1 MCLGKAANFLLA
13 VPEQFLPHGVRNHA
27 ALAHRGYSTFPAA
40 GAQGGCVQD
49 RENVFRRLRDTGIP
63 IKQAEEQ
70 EMDPRIRDVQ
80 IQGNTLIAAIDGIP
94 VTIVLP
100 PKVVDAYEQGAL
112 PIGTLANAVLAK
124 CDQMQD
130 MTQAR
135 DRFEE
140 ESREVGRGLSQ
151 R

>member
-1 MCLGKAANFLLA
+1 MIQDIAPHRLRNEFIPGK
-13 VPEQFLPHGVRNHA
+13 VPEPEDLLFLFKGPELVCSVREDVV
-27 ALAHRGYSTFPAA
+27 S
-40 GAQGGCVQD
+40 V
-49 RENVFRRLRDTGIP
+49 
-63 IKQAEEQ
+63 
-70 EMDPRIRDVQ
+70 PRIRDVQ
-80 IQGNTLIAAIDGIP
+80 IQGSTLIAAIDGIP
-94 VTIVLP
+94 VTIALP

-135 DRFEE
+135 YRFDE

>member
-1 MCLGKAANFLLA
+1 MKRSFLLLTA
-13 VPEQFLPHGVRNHA
+13 LL
-27 ALAHRGYSTFPAA
+27 ALAWARAESLPFGKGKLTVTALTPAS
-40 GAQGGCVQD
+40 
-49 RENVFRRLRDTGIP
+49 FRI
-63 IKQAEEQ
+63 QYEEQ

-100 PKVVDAYEQGAL
+100 PKVVDAYVQGAL